1 MKVRDLIAAL
11 QEPGVNGD
19 AEVYVWVDGTRYRI
33 AADYPVD
40 PWDGVGRL
48 VDINTEG
55 DEVPA

>member
-1 MKVRDLIAAL
+1 MKVRDLIEAL

-19 AEVYVWVDGTRYRI
+19 AEVYVWVAGTRYRI

-40 PWDGVGRL
+40 PGVGRL